1 MDNTIVKK
9 STKNNSANTSSK
21 ETPLMKQYNS
31 IKAQYPDAI
40 LLFRV
45 GDFYETFGEDA
56 KITSQVLG
64 IVLTK
69 RSNGSASEVDLA
81 GFPYHALD
89 NYLPKLVKAGYRVAI
104 CDQLEDPKLAKTIV
118 KRGITELVTPGLNL
132 NDKILDY
139 QKNNFLA
146 SLVYDASKNIGGIAF
161 LDISTGE
168 FLVAEGNWQ
177 TLENIIQTL
186 QPCEILFSKTHKDWI
201 ERQLDEKFYFFFLDE
216 WHFNFENGYQQL
228 IHHFNTTSL
237 KGFGVEELHY
247 AITACAGLL
256 HYLQETKHHQIQHI
270 THIKRIDTSEYV
282 WLDKFTIRN
291 LELFRPTHEN
301 GKALID
307 ILDQTQNPMGART
320 LRQWLAMPVKN
331 KNIIQFRLDIV
342 NYFFHQQEYLNKI
355 QSHIKLTG
363 DVERLISRCVAKR
376 TSPREVNVIKNALH
390 HIGQIKH
397 ILIDTQ
403 HPHLLKLAEQINSC
417 EILKDKIHQYLE
429 EDAPSQIGKGKTIKP
444 NVNKELDELRQ
455 MAYSGKD
462 YLIQIQ
468 QREIQRTGIP
478 SLKIAFNNVFGYY
491 LEVTN
496 AHKNK
501 VPADWIRKQTL
512 TNAERYITPELKEYE
527 EKILH
532 AEEKILLIETQL
544 FDELL
549 DTINQYTTPILNNA
563 RIIAELDVLTNFA
576 KISVQNNYTLPVIN
590 DTHDILIKE
599 GRHPVIEKQL
609 PPNETYISNSI
620 HLSPNDCQIMMITG
634 PNMSGKSALLRQ
646 TALIVLMAQIG
657 CFVPAQQAE
666 IGICDKIFTRVGATD
681 NISSGESTFM
691 VEMNETA
698 NILNNISD
706 RSLILLDEIG
716 RGTATYDGISI
727 AWAIAEYLHQHPYR
741 PKTLFATHYHELNEM
756 EKSFSR
762 IKNYNVSVKEIN
774 GKIIFLRKLKEGGSE
789 HSFGI
794 HVARM
799 AGMPQTVIKKAE
811 EILQLLEQ
819 QHQLNKNISAI
830 KSRQN
835 KTIQLQLFQ
844 MEDDRLKQIQ
854 ELLKSININTITPVE
869 ALLKLN
875 EIQNILNNNFSK

>member
-1 MDNTIVKK
+1 MDNTMTKSNKK
-9 STKNNSANTSSK
+9 TTDNASSK

-31 IKAQYPDAI
+31 IKSQYPDAI

-56 KITSQVLG
+56 KITSRILG

-132 NDKILDY
+132 NDKILDH
-139 QKNNFLA
+139 QKNNYIA
-146 SLVYDASKNIGGIAF
+146 SLIYDEKNNTGGICF
-161 LDISTGE
+161 LDISTGD
-168 FLVAEGNWQ
+168 FLVTEGNWQ
-177 TLENIIQTL
+177 YLENIIQTF
-186 QPCEILFSKTHKDWI
+186 QPGEILFSKSKKDW
-201 ERQLDEKFYFFFLDE
+201 LDEQLNNQFYTFYLND

-228 IHHFNTTSL
+228 IHHFGTTSL
-237 KGFGVEELHY
+237 KGFGVENLHL
-247 AITACAGLL
+247 AITASAALL
-256 HYLQETKHHQIQHI
+256 HYLNETKHHQIQHI
-270 THIKRIDTSEYV
+270 TNIKRIDASEFV

-291 LELFRPTHEN
+291 LEIFQANHEN
-301 GKALID
+301 GKSLVD
-307 ILDQTQNPMGART
+307 IIDQTQNPMGARM
-320 LRQWLAMPVKN
+320 LRQWLAMPL
-331 KNIIQFRLDIV
+331 KNISNIQQRLDIV
-342 NYFFHQQEYLNKI
+342 EYFINNTEQLNEITSK
-355 QSHIKLTG
+355 IKLIG
-363 DVERLISRCVAKR
+363 DVERLMARIVSNR
-376 TSPREVNVIKNALH
+376 TNPREVNVLKNALNYTQ
-390 HIGQIKH
+390 QIQQ
-397 ILIDTQ
+397 ILITSQ
-403 HPHLLKLAEQINSC
+403 HPVLLKLAEQINPC
-417 EILKDKIHQYLE
+417 ELLKEKIHQYIE
-429 EDAPSQIGKGKTIKP
+429 EDAPSQIGKGNTIRTG
-444 NVNKELDELRQ
+444 VNEQLDELRKI
-455 MAYSGKD
+455 AYSGKD

-468 QREIQRTGIP
+468 QREIQKTGIP
-478 SLKIAFNNVFGYY
+478 SLKIAYNNVFGYY

-501 VPADWIRKQTL
+501 VPSDWIRKQTL

-527 EKILH
+527 EKILG
-532 AEEKILLIETQL
+532 AEEKILLLENQI
-544 FDELL
+544 FNELVEN
-549 DTINQYTTPILNNA
+549 IKQYTTPILNNA
-563 RIIAELDVLTNFA
+563 RIIAQIDVLTCFA
-576 KISVQNNYTLPVIN
+576 KLSVQNNYTRPIIN
-590 DTHDILIKE
+590 ESKDLIIKE

-609 PPNETYISNSI
+609 PPNEPYISNSV
-620 HLSPNDCQIMMITG
+620 HLSPDDCQIMMITG

-646 TALIVLMAQIG
+646 TALIALMAQIG
-657 CFVPAQQAE
+657 CFVPAEYAE
-666 IGICDKIFTRVGATD
+666 IGIMDKIFTRVGATD

-698 NILNNISD
+698 NILNNISE

-756 EKSFSR
+756 TEQFPR
-762 IKNYNVSVKEIN
+762 IKNFNVSVKEVN

-794 HVARM
+794 HVAKM
-799 AGMPQTVIKKAE
+799 AGMPFTVIQIAE
-811 EILQLLEQ
+811 QMLQVLEQ
-819 QHQLNKNISAI
+819 QHQLNPPVQTNTTPKP
-830 KSRQN
+830 
-835 KTIQLQLFQ
+835 IQLNLFQ
-844 MEDDRLKQIQ
+844 MEDER
-854 ELLKSININTITPVE
+854 LLKIQQLLQSININAITPLE

-875 EIQNILNNNFSK
+875 EIQNILNKSVK